1 LLEKRGVR
9 CDERAQL
16 DVAGGPAIE
25 IFFRDRVNAAAQAR
39 LLRPR
44 KSRGD
49 RIAIGGLPVWYS
61 ICRNRPHLS
70 LACASVVSAAYSMNL
85 VTPSHVCRL
94 LVLLLAASSASGAE
108 AISALPPLPPPMNIP
123 KAGPVVNG
131 IYQPQPILPGG
142 VVVPLFPADSPY
154 LKKEKLGEP
163 EVYSMNGSMPGR
175 IQSIVGIHNPSIEFH
190 AGIRSL
196 NTGMAV
202 IVVAGGGHNTLNV
215 GGEGADF
222 VHFFANYGINT
233 VILRNRLRRDGYMV
247 QTDAVADAQQ
257 AIRVVRAYAKQWQ
270 LDPRKIGIMGFSA
283 GAELATPAAIKWKEF
298 DEKNA
303 VPGNP
308 FAQVSSRPDFVGVI
322 YPGPTP
328 FTRPRNATEWSAPEI
343 PRDTPPSF
351 VVCAGWGDRGHA
363 IWADDWFTAMLQ
375 ADIPN
380 VEMHIYAR
388 GRHPGDQPWPDDP
401 PSTGGLTPRGRI
413 ALGTWHFRFL
423 DWARDLRFLEKPGVA
438 TLAEIDSAA
447 NLSRPPPGQGRGRG
461 GAGSTRGSTGTPEPK
476 STAAPG
482 ASVPR

>member
-1 LLEKRGVR
+1 M
-9 CDERAQL
+9 
-16 DVAGGPAIE
+16 
-25 IFFRDRVNAAAQAR
+25 
-39 LLRPR
+39 
-44 KSRGD
+44 
-49 RIAIGGLPVWYS
+49 
-61 ICRNRPHLS
+61 S
-70 LACASVVSAAYSMNL
+70 LA
-85 VTPSHVCRL
+85 TPYRACGLLMIL
-94 LVLLLAASSASGAE
+94 LVASSAPGAD
-108 AISALPPLPPPMNIP
+108 ATSAPPPLPPPANIP

-163 EVYSMNGSMPGR
+163 EVYGMNGSMPGR
-175 IQSIVGIHNPSIEFH
+175 IASIVGIHNPSIEFH
-190 AGIRSL
+190 SGVRSL

-233 VILRNRLRRDGYMV
+233 IILRNRLRRDGYEV
-247 QTDAVADAQQ
+247 QSDAVADAQQ
-257 AIRVVRAYAKQWQ
+257 AIKVVRGYAKQWQ

-283 GAELATPAAIKWKEF
+283 GAELATAAAIKWKEF

-303 VPGNP
+303 LPANP
-308 FAQVSSRPDFVGVI
+308 FAGVSSRPDFVGVI

-328 FTRPRNATEWSAPEI
+328 FTRPRNATDWSAPPI

-401 PSTGGLTPRGRI
+401 PSTGGLTHRGGI
-413 ALGTWHFRFL
+413 ALGTWHLRFL
-423 DWARDLRFLEKPGVA
+423 DWARDLRFTEKPGVP
-438 TLAEIDSAA
+438 TLAEKDSQA
-447 NLSRPPPGQGRGRG
+447 NLTRPPPGSGRGRG
-461 GAGSTRGSTGTPEPK
+461 GISVAPGSSAAANPK
-476 STAAPG
+476 STTAPNPS
-482 ASVPR
+482 APK